1 MKAKDITLG
10 GIMVALSIITLYLTT
25 IIPVNT
31 LSILTLA
38 SCFIPITIL
47 RSNIRT
53 ACFVYVATTLMSF
66 FIVPI
71 NYAIM
76 YALLFGIYGIVKYF
90 IEKLRKLP
98 IEIILKLL
106 FFNVVLSIGLIFM
119 NAFIGELNID
129 LPTWLL
135 YLVAQPAFL
144 LYDFAITTAITFYL
158 EKSKKLKIIISEIH
172 FL

>member
-25 IIPVNT
+25 IIPINT

-53 ACFVYVATTLMSF
+53 AGFVYVATTLMSF

-90 IEKLRKLP
+90 IEKLRKMP

-106 FFNVVLSIGLIFM
+106 FFNAVLSIGLIFM
-119 NAFIGELNID
+119 TAFIQELNINF
-129 LPTWLL
+129 PTWLL
-135 YLVAQPAFL
+135 FLVAQPAFL

-158 EKSKKLKIIISEIH
+158 EKSKKLKI
-172 FL
+172 

>member
-10 GIMVALSIITLYLTT
+10 GIMVALGIITLYLTT
-25 IIPVNT
+25 IIPINT
-31 LSILTLA
+31 LTILTLA

-53 ACFVYVATTLMSF
+53 ASFVYVATTLMSF

-90 IEKLRKLP
+90 IEKLRKMP

-106 FFNVVLSIGLIFM
+106 FFNAVLSIGLIFM
-119 NAFIGELNID
+119 NAFIQELNINF
-129 LPTWLL
+129 PTWLL
-135 YLVAQPAFL
+135 FLVAQPAFL

-158 EKSKKLKIIISEIH
+158 EKSKKLKI
-172 FL
+172 

>member
-10 GIMVALSIITLYLTT
+10 GIMVALGIITLYLTT

-31 LSILTLA
+31 LTILTLA

-53 ACFVYVATTLMSF
+53 AGFVYVATTLMSF

-76 YALLFGIYGIVKYF
+76 YALLFGIYGIVKYY
-90 IEKLRKLP
+90 IEKLRKMP

-106 FFNVVLSIGLIFM
+106 FFNMVLSIGLIFM
-119 NAFIGELNID
+119 NAFISEVSINI
-129 LPTWLL
+129 PTWLL
-135 YLVAQPAFL
+135 FLVAQPAFL

-158 EKSKKLKIIISEIH
+158 EKSKKLKI
-172 FL
+172 

>member
-10 GIMVALSIITLYLTT
+10 GIMVALSVITVYLTT

-31 LSILTLA
+31 LSILTFA
-38 SCFIPITIL
+38 SCLIPITIL

-53 ACFVYVATTLMSF
+53 ATFVYVSTTLISF
-66 FIVPI
+66 FIIPP

-76 YALLFGIYGIVKYF
+76 YALFFGIYGIVKYF
-90 IEKLRKLP
+90 IEKLRKMP

-106 FFNVVLSIGLIFM
+106 FFNIVLSIVLIFM
-119 NAFIGELNID
+119 ITLIGEFNID

-135 YLVAQPAFL
+135 YLVAQPTFL
-144 LYDFAITTAITFYL
+144 LYDYAITASITFYL
-158 EKSKKLKIIISEIH
+158 EKTKKLKI
-172 FL
+172 

>member
-10 GIMVALSIITLYLTT
+10 GIMVALGIMTLYLTT

-53 ACFVYVATTLMSF
+53 ACFVYVATALMSF

-76 YALLFGIYGIVKYF
+76 YTLLFGIYGIVKYF
-90 IEKLRKLP
+90 IEKIRKIP

-106 FFNVVLSIGLIFM
+106 FFNIVLSIGIVFM
-119 NAFIGELNID
+119 NAFISELTID
-129 LPTWLL
+129 FPTWIL
-135 YLVAQPAFL
+135 YLISQPAFL
-144 LYDFAITTAITFYL
+144 LYDFAITTVITFYL
-158 EKSKKLKIIISEIH
+158 QKSKKFKI
-172 FL
+172 